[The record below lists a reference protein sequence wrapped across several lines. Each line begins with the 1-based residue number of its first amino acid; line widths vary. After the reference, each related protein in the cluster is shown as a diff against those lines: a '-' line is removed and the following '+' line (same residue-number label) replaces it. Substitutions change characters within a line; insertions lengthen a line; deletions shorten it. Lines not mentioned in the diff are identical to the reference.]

1 MQVNS
6 HGHNSL
12 WNDMIMPVFL
22 RREDFKDVQV
32 LKEKQTHDLK
42 GQKTDT
48 ISQMLH
54 RIVSYRISQS
64 YVD

>member
-1 MQVNS
+1 
-6 HGHNSL
+6 
-12 WNDMIMPVFL
+12 MIMPVFL